1 MTASFDA
8 ASASAQFIQPA
19 GSANPVTWTHTPAGT
34 PRGVW
39 VGITQADTTT
49 DNITG
54 VTYGGV
60 AMTRIPTNGYAV
72 DNAIEVGAAYQY
84 FLGTGIPTG
93 AQTVSVSYSNDASVK
108 RAVCFTVA
116 GSADMEVVASGMVQG
131 DAANPSVALNSG
143 TRVALKVFA
152 LYSGRDIANLTNP
165 AGITRYIGE
174 QVASSARSRAYGYRT
189 TPASGSE
196 TVSQTGS
203 SDDAAMVAA
212 AIAEV
217 VGTSVNAE
225 HAAGTVAAYGAS
237 PKLGL
242 GEKVEVADFFPV
254 AYDADGAVKTNAG
267 AAAATVAAHNATAQA
282 SQSTT
287 VNAGHASVT
296 VWATEGESSELD
308 ADAPVAAVTVAAHD
322 AEAETDSTIPPA
334 AEIALVA
341 VAAHTPAASVAPAPA
356 AVLATAE
363 AHDAHVAI
371 GIDAS
376 LASVQA
382 TAIAHDATVA
392 VVDGTFVPAPAAEA
406 AIEAYDAA
414 ARVDANLEHAAALAA
429 AFDATVKVGASAG
442 AALVGVTAYQAAI
455 AIASH
460 PGLAS
465 VIAAAYPDAVAVAV
479 RAGLV
484 TVTAEAYDKRDPF
497 TWRGSSAILA
507 VLGKPTGGITVRG
520 KPTATIEVEP

>member
-287 VNAGHASVT
+287 VNAGHA
-296 VWATEGESSELD
+296 
-308 ADAPVAAVTVAAHD
+308 AVTVAAHD